1 MDFRG
6 LRRTSVENYIFWSEI
21 GSRFEEPGGTPPT
34 KNSQE
39 YTPPPPRSV
48 HSTLH
53 MTSPQFKLR
62 NSLLLS
68 FYFHVM
74 LEHLKTFTQ
83 KIFGSKWFFVFR
95 YGTLEFP
102 GFCVTRHLAGG
113 REDLLWVKNIT
124 HFWRF
129 CYLNIPCLRMNIT

>member
-1 MDFRG
+1 M
-6 LRRTSVENYIFWSEI
+6 ENYIFWSEI
-21 GSRFEEPGGTPPT
+21 RSRFEEPGGTPPT

-39 YTPPPPRSV
+39 YTPPERPLYSSHDV
-48 HSTLH
+48 T
-53 MTSPQFKLR
+53 TIQTKKL
-62 NSLLLS
+62 SLLLS

-102 GFCVTRHLAGG
+102 GFCVTRH
-113 REDLLWVKNIT
+113 
-124 HFWRF
+124 F
-129 CYLNIPCLRMNIT
+129 